1 MAKRKR
7 TNYLVVHCSATKPSM
22 DIDAAE
28 IDRWHRQFGWSRIG
42 YAYVIKR
49 NGEVEVGRGADEIGA
64 HVKGYN
70 NESLGIC
77 LIGGVDDN
85 GDPDSNFT
93 DHQWTAL
100 KNTITLLK
108 DQYPQA
114 EVLGHRDFPDVK
126 KACPCFD
133 VREWWKNNQNS

>member
-1 MAKRKR
+1 MAKRKQ

-22 DIDAAE
+22 DIDAKE